1 VTKARPVSDHDARQ
15 GACRINTPDD
25 PTNPLSQAANRTIS
39 SSAEVSTFESISSTF
54 AKTGRARLG
63 DVIRNAC
70 SLIYTRESEDYLGW
84 GEFRAE
90 GLRDGAARWR
100 RM

>member
-1 VTKARPVSDHDARQ
+1 VDLPHPTPARGIRPQPPVHVADLR
-15 GACRINTPDD
+15 P
-25 PTNPLSQAANRTIS
+25 
-39 SSAEVSTFESISSTF
+39 FESISSTF
-54 AKTGRARLG
+54 AKTGLQRLG
-63 DVIRNAC
+63 DVIRNAR